1 MDTRLSE
8 KLRGWIPVLCLLI
21 AAGVFEFCGAVETVQ
36 IGGIFNRDGMSSKEE
51 LAFRFA
57 IEKLNAKIRNDPS
70 QNMSMLTYDI
80 QHVRGNDTF
89 DATKKVC
96 QQLGVGVAAVFGPTS
111 LQDSLAVQS
120 VCDVMD
126 IPHIQT
132 HWEPKPHLPG
142 QSTIYMH
149 PSNDIVSR
157 AIRDLVKAFRWK
169 KISIIY
175 DDFNGLTRLKDVLME
190 SMHRDIELTIYYTKS
205 MPFGTM
211 MKRIKSSGANHII
224 IDCSRKSL
232 IQLLEKI
239 LEAQMLLRGYSYIMT
254 SLDTFSLDL
263 TRYSGDMVNMT
274 ALQLVDMQVPENM
287 ELLREYKEYAL
298 RNGVGP
304 EDAGMT
310 TEGVITF
317 DGVNLISKALHHAN
331 RQTSNLAVK
340 ALSCERNQPW
350 ETGLTLHNDIESTV
364 MKGLTGDVEFE
375 DGERSNVVLHV
386 TSLHE
391 EGMLQVGNWTR
402 EHGIDMYPV
411 LYKSSAASR
420 AGINRTLVVTTV
432 LEKPFV
438 MFKTTEDGRTLE
450 GNDKFEGFCIDLLH
464 QLSLKLGF
472 DYRIKLVEDGNYGG
486 QKEDGSFDG
495 MVAELMERKADLAVA
510 PLTISYVREQVID
523 FSKPFMYLGVCIL
536 YRVSEPQ
543 NPGVFSFLNPLS
555 FDIWMYIIM
564 AYLTV
569 SLSFFM
575 LARFSPY
582 EWYNSH
588 PINPEYDAVENQFT
602 LLSCLWFSFGGL
614 MQQGSE
620 LNPKAFS
627 TRVLSGFWWFFSLI
641 LVSSYTANLA
651 AFLTVERMVSP
662 ITNADDLAKQTTI
675 EYGTRTSGATNT
687 FFKRSTIHTYKT
699 MWEFM
704 SSKPHVFVQTYREG
718 IDRVLNNKN
727 YAFLMEST
735 MAEYEVSQHCKN
747 LTIIGGLMNSR
758 GYGVGT
764 PLGSRYRDLITK
776 AILKLQEDDV
786 LLELK
791 NKWWKSG
798 QCVRDDNSKDDASE
812 LGLKNIGGIFLVLVA
827 GLILGVITVIAEFIW
842 KSKQNA
848 EIDKKSL
855 CAELMAGIR
864 FAFRCNGKKKAPP
877 SMEHKYIPSTY
888 PSGIN
893 GQMIPMTETVA

>member
-1 MDTRLSE
+1 MMDVR
-8 KLRGWIPVLCLLI
+8 
-21 AAGVFEFCGAVETVQ
+21 
-36 IGGIFNRDGMSSKEE
+36 GGIFNRDGMSSKED

-57 IEKLNAKIRNDPS
+57 IEKVNAKIRTDS
-70 QNMSMLTYDI
+70 SLNMSMLTYDI
-80 QHVRGNDTF
+80 QHVKGNDTF
-89 DATKKVC
+89 EATNKVC
-96 QQLGVGVAAVFGPTS
+96 QQLGVGVAAVFGPTTPH
-111 LQDSLAVQS
+111 DSIAVQS

-132 HWEPKPHLPG
+132 HWVPESHLPG
-142 QSTIYMH
+142 ESTTITINMY
-149 PSNDIVSR
+149 PSNDVISK
-157 AIRDLVKAFRWK
+157 AISDLVTAFRWK
-169 KISIIY
+169 RISIIY
-175 DDFNGLTRLKDVLME
+175 EDFSGLARLKDVLQL
-190 SMHRDIELTIYYTKS
+190 SMYKDTEITVYYTKS

-224 IDCSRKSL
+224 IDCSRRSL
-232 IQLLEKI
+232 LIMLEKM
-239 LEAQMLLRGYSYIMT
+239 LEAQMLLQGYSYILT
-254 SLDTFSLDL
+254 ALDTFSLDL
-263 TRYSGDMVNMT
+263 TRYIGDMVNIT
-274 ALQLVDMQVPENM
+274 ALQLVDNQSPENIQI
-287 ELLREYKEYAL
+287 LQEYKEYAL
-298 RNGVGP
+298 QNGVGP

-310 TEGVITF
+310 AEGVLTY
-317 DGVNLISKALHHAN
+317 DGVNLVSKALHRAN
-331 RQTSNLAVK
+331 RQTTDLAVK
-340 ALSCERNQPW
+340 ALSCETSQAW
-350 ETGLTLHNDIESTV
+350 ETGLTLYNDIESTMV
-364 MKGLTGDVEFE
+364 SGLTGEVEFQE
-375 DGERSNVVLHV
+375 GERSNTVLHIA
-386 TSLHE
+386 SLHE
-391 EGMLQVGNWTR
+391 DGMIQVGNWS
-402 EHGIDMYPV
+402 EQDGIEMYPV
-411 LYKSSAASR
+411 QYQSSAGSR
-420 AGINRTLVVTTV
+420 SGINRTLVVTTV

-438 MFKTTEDGRTLE
+438 MFKQTEDGRTLE
-450 GNDKFEGFCIDLLH
+450 GNARFEGFCIDLL
-464 QLSLKLGF
+464 QFISEKVGF

-486 QKEDGSFDG
+486 QLENGSFDG

-523 FSKPFMYLGVCIL
+523 FSKPFMYLGVTIL
-536 YRVSEPQ
+536 YRVPEPQ

-687 FFKRSTIHTYKT
+687 FFSRSKIHTYKT

-704 SSKPHVFVQTYREG
+704 SSKQHVFVQTYREG

-747 LTIIGGLMNSR
+747 LTMIGGLMNSR

-764 PLGSRYRDLITK
+764 PLGSRYRDEITK
-776 AILKLQEDDV
+776 AILKLQEEDV

-827 GLILGVITVIAEFIW
+827 GLILGIITVIAEFIW

-855 CAELMAGIR
+855 CAEMMAGIR

-877 SMEHKYIPSTY
+877 SMEHKYIPSPY
-888 PSGIN
+888 PTGIN